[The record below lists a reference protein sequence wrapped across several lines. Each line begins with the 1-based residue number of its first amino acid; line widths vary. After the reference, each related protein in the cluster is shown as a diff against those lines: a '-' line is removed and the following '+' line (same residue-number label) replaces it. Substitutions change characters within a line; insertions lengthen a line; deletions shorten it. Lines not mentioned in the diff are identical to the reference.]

1 MADIKELTKKLIAF
15 RKERDWEKFHSP
27 KDLAIS
33 LSLEAAEVLEHFQ
46 WKSEKEIEEYVKTHK
61 DEIGEELADVF
72 NWVILMSHDFGIDI
86 GAASAKKISQNE
98 AKYPVEKVKGRYT
111 KYTNL

>member
-1 MADIKELTKKLIAF
+1 MKGIEEITKKLIAF
-15 RKERDWEKFHSP
+15 RKERNWERFHRP
-27 KDLAIS
+27 KDLAVS

-61 DEIGEELADVF
+61 NEIGEELADVF
-72 NWVILMSHDFGIDI
+72 NWILVMSHDFNIDI
-86 GAASAKKISQNE
+86 LEASRKKILENE
-98 AKYPVEKVKGRYT
+98 TKYPAEKARGKHT